1 MNNIRVITF
10 KLLRTYVTKSRH
22 AVAGVRGKMNI
33 TKTENHKGFEDNVEE
48 FDQDDV
54 GVYDTDLGDIMDSYA
69 DHNRKTEKDRE
80 LLKRRIVRS
89 KYFKEMEPNFLT
101 YVEKNHIK
109 KLHREDPEEWT
120 PERLSESFP
129 ALPHTIR
136 KILKAEWEPKSVERI
151 LAYDNKVVKNWKQF
165 KTGQLP
171 VNPILEEH
179 LMKFKDRKII
189 LFNRE
194 TLAEKY
200 MLPKIELPKPK
211 SSFFRSIIADS
222 VGKKSVENKISIS
235 LQDNA
240 STGEKKSEATG
251 KKNMRLINKTSND
264 TTNRDKHSERY
275 EIQSTKDKLI
285 TLQNDKSRTTRKSNT
300 SEKKEKLVFE
310 SDNDFVNREV
320 HETERYSMEGDTLV
334 FEEFLKKKLNNPDE
348 IPYEER
354 VTLVN
359 TYKKY
364 IETKNLENLRNV
376 SHNTVKDI
384 DNEQKSI
391 SSTKNP
397 CDGSIANV
405 TADESESV
413 ITSPE
418 NENVS
423 LDTHVK
429 ERNSYMDEDFN
440 YTKHIKIPKN
450 VYQKGMTYRVR
461 DCYYDCDGEFLYRV
475 PGLKT

>member
-10 KLLRTYVTKSRH
+10 KLLRKYVTKPRH
-22 AVAGVRGKMNI
+22 VVAGVRGKI
-33 TKTENHKGFEDNVEE
+33 RLTKTKNDKGFQHDLEE

-54 GVYDTDLGDIMDSYA
+54 GVYETDLGDIMDSYTG
-69 DHNRKTEKDRE
+69 HNRQIEKDRE

-89 KYFKEMEPNFLT
+89 KYFKEVEPNFLT
-101 YVEKNHIK
+101 YVEKDQIK
-109 KLHREDPEEWT
+109 KLHREDPNEWT

-189 LFNRE
+189 LSNRE
-194 TLAEKY
+194 ILAEKY
-200 MLPKIELPKPK
+200 MFPKIELPKPK
-211 SSFFRSIIADS
+211 SSFFRSIITDS
-222 VGKKSVENKISIS
+222 VGKESMENKVLISS
-235 LQDNA
+235 QDNA
-240 STGEKKSEATG
+240 ST
-251 KKNMRLINKTSND
+251 
-264 TTNRDKHSERY
+264 
-275 EIQSTKDKLI
+275 
-285 TLQNDKSRTTRKSNT
+285 
-300 SEKKEKLVFE
+300 EKKERLVFE
-310 SDNDFVNREV
+310 TNNDFVNREV
-320 HETERYSMEGDTLV
+320 HETKSYSTEGDTLV

-348 IPYEER
+348 IPYEEK

-364 IETKNLENLRNV
+364 IETKNLKNLSNV
-376 SHNTVKDI
+376 SHNTVKDT
-384 DNEQKSI
+384 DTEEKSV

-397 CDGSIANV
+397 CDRSVVNV

-413 ITSPE
+413 ITRSE

-423 LDTHVK
+423 LDTYVK
-429 ERNSYMDEDFN
+429 ERNSYMDADFN
-440 YTKHIKIPKN
+440 YTKHIKIPTN
-450 VYQKGMTYRVR
+450 VYKKGMTYRVR
-461 DCYYDCDGEFLYRV
+461 DCYYDCDGGFLYRV

>member
-10 KLLRTYVTKSRH
+10 KLLRTYVTKPRH
-22 AVAGVRGKMNI
+22 TVAGVRGKI
-33 TKTENHKGFEDNVEE
+33 RLTKTENDKVFQDDLEE

-54 GVYDTDLGDIMDSYA
+54 GVYETDLKDIMDSYTG
-69 DHNRKTEKDRE
+69 HNRQTEKDRE

-89 KYFKEMEPNFLT
+89 KYFKEVEPNFLT
-101 YVEKNHIK
+101 YIEKDQIK
-109 KLHREDPEEWT
+109 KLHREDPNEWT

-151 LAYDNKVVKNWKQF
+151 LAYDNKVVRNWKEF

-189 LFNRE
+189 LSNRE
-194 TLAEKY
+194 ILAEKY

-211 SSFFRSIIADS
+211 SSFFRSIITDS
-222 VGKKSVENKISIS
+222 IGKESIENKVLISS
-235 LQDNA
+235 QDNA
-240 STGEKKSEATG
+240 NTGKKKSEATG
-251 KKNMRLINKTSND
+251 KKNIRLVDKTNNE
-264 TTNRDKHSERY
+264 TTNVDKHSERY
-275 EIQSTKDKLI
+275 EIQNTKDKLI
-285 TLQNDKSRTTRKSNT
+285 TLQNDKCRTNRKSNT
-300 SEKKEKLVFE
+300 SEKKERLVFE
-310 SDNDFVNREV
+310 TDNDFVNREV
-320 HETERYSMEGDTLV
+320 HETKSYSTEGDTLV

-348 IPYEER
+348 IPYEEK

-364 IETKNLENLRNV
+364 IETKNLKNLSNV
-376 SHNTVKDI
+376 SHNTVKDT
-384 DNEQKSI
+384 DTEEKSV
-391 SSTKNP
+391 SSIKNP
-397 CDGSIANV
+397 CDRSVVNV

-413 ITSPE
+413 ITRPE

-423 LDTHVK
+423 LDTYVK
-429 ERNSYMDEDFN
+429 ERNSYMDTDFN

-450 VYQKGMTYRVR
+450 VYKKGMTYRVR
-461 DCYYDCDGEFLYRV
+461 DCYYDCDGGFLYRV